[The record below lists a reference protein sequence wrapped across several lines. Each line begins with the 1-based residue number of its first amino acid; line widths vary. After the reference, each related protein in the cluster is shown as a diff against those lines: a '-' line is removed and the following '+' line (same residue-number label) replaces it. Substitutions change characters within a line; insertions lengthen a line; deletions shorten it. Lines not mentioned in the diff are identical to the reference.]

1 MLSRP
6 FLYVCNRSA
15 RARLGCK
22 PRSARRHNSTYP
34 MYEPSRQVIIPLA
47 RMKSHYRKSTR
58 GIVMQY
64 IGKSK
69 IGKLSAKGN
78 DYPQLRLPLQ
88 YANIVGEVADVFET
102 EHEGKQAFLI
112 VTEHSVPKEDMV
124 LKPSEEVL
132 KPCASVACPSAD
144 IPPKSAPAS
153 TEPFA
158 PDSRSKSTAES
169 FIIDTWLVSC
179 AASGSRFACASP
191 GSVAAYHGA
200 LSRLRLGFKSRL
212 GRSFFASI

>member
-1 MLSRP
+1 
-6 FLYVCNRSA
+6 
-15 RARLGCK
+15 
-22 PRSARRHNSTYP
+22 
-34 MYEPSRQVIIPLA
+34 
-47 RMKSHYRKSTR
+47 
-58 GIVMQY
+58 MQN

-88 YANIVGEVADVFET
+88 YANTVGEIADVFET

-112 VTEHSVPKEDMV
+112 VTEQSVPKEDTV
-124 LKPSEEVL
+124 LKPTEEVL
-132 KPCASVACPSAD
+132 KPCASVAQPLTQ
-144 IPPKSAPAS
+144 ILPKKI
-153 TEPFA
+153 
-158 PDSRSKSTAES
+158 PDSTKQSEADVSTNNAAES

-179 AASGSRFACASP
+179 AASSSRFACAGP